1 MTKTK
6 NSFKYLRSGIE
17 AQSQLESFSR
27 LLKLLIKIKLS
38 IIPNVNE
45 INNVPLPTA
54 QPEEERDVKEL
65 VDCLIGVLEREE
77 LLEGIL
83 YIYLFNRNLIK
94 VNKENKIKTKI
105 NNNKI
110 DNKIK

>member
-1 MTKTK
+1 MNNAIVLT
-6 NSFKYLRSGIE
+6 NG
-17 AQSQLESFSR
+17 
-27 LLKLLIKIKLS
+27 LLKALDAKTAHGLIRGTERFTIKG
-38 IIPNVNE
+38 V
-45 INNVPLPTA
+45 
-54 QPEEERDVKEL
+54 

-94 VNKENKIKTKI
+94 VNKENKIKTEI

-110 DNKIK
+110 DNNIK